1 MKKYFSFDGTIS
13 GKSYFIRSLLQ
24 TLLILF
30 IVGFYLLAVT
40 SYKRASALTDK
51 NWLKILAAISGP
63 LLSVNQI
70 LTAGEADAEFMAE
83 NMPAIYFFIM
93 FAFLILHLW
102 LLFCLL
108 YTSPSP
114 RDAHE
119 SRMPSSA

>member
-1 MKKYFSFDGTIS
+1 MKKYFSFNGTIS

-102 LLFCLL
+102 LLFANSKN
-108 YTSPSP
+108 TN
-114 RDAHE
+114 HQG
-119 SRMPSSA
+119 